1 MRANSTRLLSMRSLA
16 NTSYFGLTALLAGV
30 FLLLFTATAQLP
42 QGGSTVPSVAAKP
55 GSPATSTSV
64 NGQFVIHGADLNTR
78 GTFIMLCDETATSLG
93 KFLRDDGKFLIPVVV
108 VLKMPPD
115 IALGG
120 PAVSTNINQLAHGG
134 FHLQMNVQLRPDFLS
149 EDFTRELVRVLLAER
164 ILRNHKELQTKR
176 QRVLP
181 DWVLTGV
188 TQALDFRSRSR
199 PSAFFAA
206 VFQRGQVYSVD
217 KLLSAD
223 PAQLDSLSRG
233 IYETSACALVL
244 ALLDQPD
251 GQLRF
256 AKFLNSLAL
265 DDKPDRDL
273 LKDSFPTLT
282 ASRNSLEKWWSLQ
295 MATLATPAA
304 LEILSVEE
312 TESKL
317 NEALSLR
324 FDPLPEET
332 KKTKSKTTSK
342 ASPANPTD
350 KPLEEPKKER
360 SPLFSPPSS
369 NLPFVSGKRIAFTP
383 KTDADTDGAID
394 DAPKIK
400 EAPKKSKANPT
411 PPVKKASAE
420 SSGSPPPKLKAK
432 PHPVAERPE
441 EVTKPA
447 PATVNGQKTP
457 KKSEP
462 SDEDQKK
469 RSLLNPFNWFRGKEK
484 PADPANSDP
493 PPKKPG
499 KNDKSGIAD
508 GTLNQAKFN
517 DEGTKGV
524 TGPSINDYQLI
535 AKRPDREK
543 ILQRNLER
551 LAQLKLQANPLYRP
565 LINDYAD
572 VIGQMMKGKDK
583 NVTAKLAELDRRRGK
598 ISQQAKAVESY
609 ADWYEASETK
619 EYSGT
624 YEDYL
629 RLCEKIDKEIRPR
642 TDAISKYLD
651 ALAKEYE

>member
-1 MRANSTRLLSMRSLA
+1 MRSLA
-16 NTSYFGLTALLAGV
+16 NTSYFGLTAMLAGV
-30 FLLLFTATAQLP
+30 FLLLLTAIAQQP

-93 KFLRDDGKFLIPVVV
+93 KFLRDDGKFLIPIVV
-108 VLKMPPD
+108 VLKTPPD

-164 ILRNHKELQTKR
+164 ILRNHKELQTTR

-206 VFQRGQVYSVD
+206 VFQRGQVYSVG

-233 IYETSACALVL
+233 IYETSSCALVL

-265 DDKPDRDL
+265 DNKPDRDL
-273 LKDSFPTLT
+273 LKDSFPTLM

-304 LEILSVEE
+304 LEILSVED
-312 TESKL
+312 TESKF

-342 ASPANPTD
+342 ASPAIPTD
-350 KPLEEPKKER
+350 KPLEEPTKER
-360 SPLFSPPSS
+360 LPLFTPPSS
-369 NLPFVSGKRIAFTP
+369 NLPFVGGKRIAFTP
-383 KTDADTDGAID
+383 KTDTDTDGGID
-394 DAPKIK
+394 DAQ
-400 EAPKKSKANPT
+400 KKSKTNPA

-420 SSGSPPPKLKAK
+420 NSGAPPPKLKAK

-441 EVTKPA
+441 EVPKLA
-447 PATVNGQKTP
+447 PAAKNGQKSP
-457 KKSEP
+457 KKAEP

-484 PADPANSDP
+484 PADPAKPES

-499 KNDKSGIAD
+499 KNNKSGIPD
-508 GTLNQAKFN
+508 GALNQAKFN
-517 DEGTKGV
+517 ADATTLT
-524 TGPSINDYQLI
+524 TGPSINDYHLI
-535 AKRPDREK
+535 DKRPDREK
-543 ILQRNLER
+543 ILQRNLEL

-583 NVTAKLAELDRRRGK
+583 NVTQKLAELDRRRGK